1 MGLTVL
7 EMLNHDFF
15 KDFKVL
21 AGHGGLDNQIQ
32 GLTILD
38 APDGYKWTKGREFV
52 ITSGYIFKSCADSL
66 EDFLNSEYFKH
77 ISALGLKFDRYSIKM
92 PQELLKIFDENKI
105 PLIYIPTIHPWME
118 IYNAI
123 NVIVMNKTIRQF
135 NIGKI
140 RPMNFSN
147 LTFHARKI
155 NAILN
160 AMEYDMKFPSMLYD
174 ITNEKVYYSSSMFKE
189 MSKDFR
195 IDDFWN
201 PSFNFSKEVL
211 CDNLK
216 MARYRFY
223 DDKYDKPYS
232 WITIPIVVSDK
243 IRAYF
248 VLMEATGLIDYFDQ
262 FAIRLGFMQLQAIY
276 EQILVAQSLGDV
288 GFASFIKKVISGSIR
303 GKENIIEKS
312 LEINID
318 INCKHYMFVLEQ
330 LNHEITLSGYN
341 DTIIANIRKSFNY
354 NEYRHAFVEDN
365 KCLLLFKIDEG
376 LSHNHELDSLHKKV
390 TNFIKRNELDIENVQ
405 LSVGFSDVPE
415 YIFEVERSYGRCLK
429 ALKIGRYLYPNT
441 NIWMY
446 SQLGAFAWM
455 DIKDDEFEL
464 MMKDVKNLYHHNES
478 KELIETLRTYI
489 ECNMNY
495 SLTAEKMFLHINT
508 VRKRIEKISDMID
521 ADLND
526 SISRLKIELILKLF
540 TVTPSQ

>member
-15 KDFKVL
+15 KEFKVL
-21 AGHGGLDNQIQ
+21 AGHGGLENQIQ
-32 GLTILD
+32 GVTILD

-52 ITSGYIFKSCADSL
+52 MTSGYIFKSNVNSL
-66 EDFLNSEYFKH
+66 EDFLNSEFFKH

-92 PQELLKIFDENKI
+92 PLEFLEIFNERNI
-105 PLIYIPTIHPWME
+105 PLIDIPVIHPWME
-118 IYNAI
+118 IYNAT

-140 RPMNFSN
+140 KTMNFSN
-147 LTFHARKI
+147 LTFHERKI

-174 ITNEKVYYSSSMFKE
+174 ITNEKVYYSSHKFKE
-189 MSKDFR
+189 MSKDFK

-223 DDKYDKPYS
+223 DDNYDKPYS
-232 WITIPIVVSDK
+232 WITVPIVVSER

-288 GFASFIKKVISGSIR
+288 GFASFIKKVISR
-303 GKENIIEKS
+303 KVTDKENIIEKCA
-312 LEINID
+312 EINID
-318 INCKHYMFVLEQ
+318 VNYKHYMLVVEQ
-330 LNHEITLSGYN
+330 LNEKITLSSYN
-341 DTIIANIRKSFNY
+341 DTIIANVRKSFNY
-354 NEYRHAFVEDN
+354 NEYRYASVEDN
-365 KCLLLFKIDEG
+365 KCLLLFKIDES
-376 LSHNHELDSLHKKV
+376 LLHNHELETLLKKAK
-390 TNFIKRNELDIENVQ
+390 NFTQRIELDIENVQ
-405 LSVGFSDVPE
+405 LSLGFSDVPA
-415 YIFEVERSYGRCLK
+415 YIFEAERSYKRCLK
-429 ALKIGRYLYPNT
+429 ALQIGRYLYPNT

-455 DIKDDEFEL
+455 DIKEDEFEM
-464 MMKDVKNLYHHNES
+464 MMKDIKKLYDHNEH
-478 KELIETLRTYI
+478 KDLIETLRTYI
-489 ECNMNY
+489 ECNMNF
-495 SLTAEKMFLHINT
+495 SLTAEKMFIHINT

-521 ADLND
+521 VDLND
-526 SISRLKIELILKLF
+526 SISRLKIELILKLL
-540 TVTPSQ
+540 